1 MSDEEANYD
10 MAIMKKWGQR
20 PSATLAGRREKETRQ
35 LARSDRQMISTASVK
50 DRQLNLK
57 ITPELYE
64 RIAALARNARLSMPK
79 WLELATAAYVEK
91 YDR

>member
-1 MSDEEANYD
+1 MPDDVDVS
-10 MAIMKKWGQR
+10 MAYMKRFGQR
-20 PSATLAGRREKETRQ
+20 ASATLAGRRERETRQ
-35 LARSDRQMISTASVK
+35 LSRSDRQSISAIPRK

-64 RIAALARNARLSMPK
+64 RIAALARNARLSMPQ
-79 WLELATAAYVEK
+79 WLERATAAYVEK